1 MLGFRY
7 GIGNSYGWGWGF
19 QGAWVSVF
27 SLGKRVSYLIPNSHM
42 KGQMRTKSLKLQ
54 GKPKRKDTKQQ
65 QLM

>member
-19 QGAWVSVF
+19 QGAWVRVF
-27 SLGKRVSYLIPNSHM
+27 SFGNSHM

-54 GKPKRKDTKQQ
+54 RKSKRKDAKQ